1 MKGNGKKIILLI
13 AMFIIVAVGVFFIPR
28 VEIILNNFNN
38 KAMENT
44 DNISSDGYQDE
55 DIEVEGNDI
64 KTIEIVATGDFLIHK
79 EILET
84 QYNEQSDTYDFKNTI
99 QYVKD
104 YLNNADLTIVNME
117 GTLSGLDNYGYSGY
131 PSFNAPDELADA
143 MKWVGVDVVNNMN
156 NHSLDRDVRGFNRT
170 RSVLKERSF
179 DIIGTREST
188 NDNRYLIKD
197 VNGIKVGIISYSYS
211 MTAEGGARGLNGT
224 SIPEEL
230 YPLMNTF
237 REDTLDLDFQEMKE
251 QILDMRNNGAEV
263 IIFYMHWGDEY
274 ELEPNS
280 TQIKIAKFL
289 ANQNVDIIFGTHP
302 HSLQPIDIIESEDG
316 TNETAVIYSMGNFLS
331 SQRTERIQNPYTE
344 DGVIVSV
351 RLSKNTK
358 TNEIKIEYPTYI
370 PTWVNWYEKDGRLF
384 YEVVP
389 STINDTDYLTEEG
402 KGRVI
407 ESLNRTRGII
417 EKYSDKIKI
426 RE

>member
-55 DIEVEGNDI
+55 YIEVEGNDI

-211 MTAEGGARGLNGT
+211 MTAEGGTRGLNGT

>member
-1 MKGNGKKIILLI
+1 MKGNGKRIILLI

-44 DNISSDGYQDE
+44 DNISSDEYQDE

-64 KTIEIVATGDFLIHK
+64 KTIDIVATGDFLIHK

-188 NDNRYLIKD
+188 NDNRYVIKD

-224 SIPEEL
+224 TIPEEL

-251 QILDMRNNGAEV
+251 QILDMRNNAAEV

-280 TQIKIAKFL
+280 TQIKIAEFL

-302 HSLQPIDIIESEDG
+302 HSLQPIDIIKSEDG

-389 STINDTDYLTEEG
+389 STINDADYLKEEG

-417 EKYSDKIKI
+417 EKYNDKIKI

>member
-1 MKGNGKKIILLI
+1 MKGNGKRIILLI

-44 DNISSDGYQDE
+44 DNISSDEYQDE

-188 NDNRYLIKD
+188 NDNRYVIKD

-302 HSLQPIDIIESEDG
+302 HSLQPIDIIKSEDG

-389 STINDTDYLTEEG
+389 STINDADYLTEEG

-417 EKYSDKIKI
+417 EKYNDKIKI

>member
-64 KTIEIVATGDFLIHK
+64 KTIEIVATGDFLMHK

>member
-1 MKGNGKKIILLI
+1 MKGNGKRIILLT

-44 DNISSDGYQDE
+44 DNISSDEYQDE

-197 VNGIKVGIISYSYS
+197 VNSIKVGIISYSYS

-302 HSLQPIDIIESEDG
+302 HSLQPIDIIKSEDG

-389 STINDTDYLTEEG
+389 STINDADYLTEEG

-417 EKYSDKIKI
+417 EKYNDKIKI

>member
-1 MKGNGKKIILLI
+1 MKGNGKRIILLI

-44 DNISSDGYQDE
+44 DNISSNEYQDE

-64 KTIEIVATGDFLIHK
+64 KTIDIVATGDFLIHK

-188 NDNRYLIKD
+188 NDNRYVIKD

-211 MTAEGGARGLNGT
+211 MAAEGGARGLNGT
-224 SIPEEL
+224 TIPEEL

-251 QILDMRNNGAEV
+251 QILDMRNN
-263 IIFYMHWGDEY
+263 
-274 ELEPNS
+274 
-280 TQIKIAKFL
+280 
-289 ANQNVDIIFGTHP
+289 
-302 HSLQPIDIIESEDG
+302 
-316 TNETAVIYSMGNFLS
+316 
-331 SQRTERIQNPYTE
+331 
-344 DGVIVSV
+344 
-351 RLSKNTK
+351 
-358 TNEIKIEYPTYI
+358 
-370 PTWVNWYEKDGRLF
+370 
-384 YEVVP
+384 
-389 STINDTDYLTEEG
+389 
-402 KGRVI
+402 
-407 ESLNRTRGII
+407 
-417 EKYSDKIKI
+417 
-426 RE
+426 

>member
-1 MKGNGKKIILLI
+1 MKGNGKRIILLI
-13 AMFIIVAVGVFFIPR
+13 AMFIIVAVGVFFIHR

-44 DNISSDGYQDE
+44 DNISSDEYQDE

-197 VNGIKVGIISYSYS
+197 VNSIKVGIISYSYS

-302 HSLQPIDIIESEDG
+302 HSLQPIDIIKSEDG

-389 STINDTDYLTEEG
+389 STINDADYLTEEG

-417 EKYSDKIKI
+417 EKYNDKIKI

>member
-211 MTAEGGARGLNGT
+211 MTAEGGTRGLNGT
-224 SIPEEL
+224 SIPEEF